1 MSLHL
6 KLSAVAEY
14 FLVSMRKERVMD
26 SSLIHSLARESGRSI
41 DFTVVWSKFIVVQAK
56 QRIRRFFLQLNAW
69 PHHFHFFSLSF
80 PPTASSASLPADS
93 KLMCVF
99 ISNAKGEELSRSL
112 SRMNESI
119 DIRITISPNT
129 TFYCR
134 YSNVN
139 RTSVL
144 FVSVSFILLMF
155 ISLTWLIVY
164 YVQRFRDLQAK
175 DILTVSTF
183 ISMVILASSCVTIN
197 LVSFFF
203 LSVWLHL
210 FLRDVCVSQQRKLW
224 RRSR

>member
-1 MSLHL
+1 MSCKTADSAIFVFSTLFHL
-6 KLSAVAEY
+6 ITSTC
-14 FLVSMRKERVMD
+14 
-26 SSLIHSLARESGRSI
+26 SLL
-41 DFTVVWSKFIVVQAK
+41 T
-56 QRIRRFFLQLNAW
+56 
-69 PHHFHFFSLSF
+69 
-80 PPTASSASLPADS
+80 DS

-112 SRMNESI
+112 SRLNESI

-183 ISMVILASSCVTIN
+183 VSMVIFIM
-197 LVSFFF
+197 
-203 LSVWLHL
+203 
-210 FLRDVCVSQQRKLW
+210 VSQQLIVNICIFFSFSLFFSFSETSLC
-224 RRSR
+224 RSKESTGKDSDKNIKIIRFAWFQLVNQWHRM